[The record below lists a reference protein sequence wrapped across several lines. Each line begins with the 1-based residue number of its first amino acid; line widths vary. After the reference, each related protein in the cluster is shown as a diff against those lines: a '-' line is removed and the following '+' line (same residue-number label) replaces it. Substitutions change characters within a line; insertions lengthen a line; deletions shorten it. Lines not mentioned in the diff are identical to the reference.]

1 MTQDRKNRRLSE
13 MNKPFS
19 VKASVQRGEH
29 ANGTHQEIVM
39 GIKVMTKGKIRTHKC
54 ECGSK
59 TFVKETKAC
68 VKCKTVAEQYIME
81 VA

>member
-1 MTQDRKNRRLSE
+1 MTQDRKNRSLSN

-29 ANGTHQEIVM
+29 ANGTHPEIVM
-39 GIKVMTKGKIRTHKC
+39 GIKVMSKGKTRTHKC

-59 TFVKETKAC
+59 TFVKETKGCVAC
-68 VKCKTVAEQYIME
+68 GKVAEAYIMDE
-81 VA
+81 S